1 MGKATEHLRL
11 GDVRPMCETDIDAVL
26 AVEQASFLTPWSR
39 AAFEAEM
46 GDNELAHYLV
56 IEADGKVV
64 GYAGMWMILDEAH
77 VTNIAIAPDFRANGL
92 GTVLVS
98 ALIEQAIQLGATCM
112 TLEVRVSNL
121 DAQRL
126 YRRLGFEPRGLRP
139 GYYSDTGEDAM
150 IMWRENLLQ
159 SAFA

>member
-1 MGKATEHLRL
+1 MGKTTGHLPV
-11 GDVRPMCETDIDAVL
+11 GKVRPMGPADIDAVL
-26 AVEQASFLTPWSR
+26 AVEEASFLTPWSR

-46 GDNELAHYLV
+46 GDNELARYLV
-56 IEADGKVV
+56 MEADGAVV

-77 VTNIAIAPDFRANGL
+77 VTNIAIAPAFRGKGL
-92 GTVLVS
+92 GTVLVT
-98 ALIEQAIQLGATCM
+98 ALIDFAVRLGATCM

-139 GYYSDTGEDAM
+139 GYYSDSGEDAL
-150 IMWRENLLQ
+150 IMWRDDL
-159 SAFA
+159 A